1 MTIITLALCALGLA
15 ATAHGFSLAPTVKVP
30 VAVEAR
36 HGVLKRPRGHSRIFS
51 LSTTRDEIPASAEW
65 KGEVVSNTPDGV
77 IQGCVIEP
85 KEGSLTEWTIT
96 IDGIEA
102 DLGRFSEAV
111 YKKVVSDAKRE
122 RFRDDPAVSRA
133 DVPDLRH
140 GRVRER
146 DGSGGDAAE
155 PIAPLRQRAV
165 RNENRERFN
174 TPSCPQRLFQEA
186 VKGFV
191 RVGRSSNRSWLLADL
206 CNRQGRDRRRLEAGP
221 ELQLPRRQRE
231 GSEGEGRYRREGCGA
246 AWLNFLK
253 RRCGL
258 MATTHQLCESKFQGS
273 WECCTKTGFHSP

>member
-122 RFRDDPAVSRA
+122 RFQGFRPGTIPPFLEPTYRIFAMDECARETVLEAMQQNQLRPFDSARSEMKIENVSIPPPAPKGSSKKRSKASSASGEAATEAGSWRTYATVKDAIDAGWRPGQSFSFRA
-133 DVPDLRH
+133 
-140 GRVRER
+140 G
-146 DGSGGDAAE
+146 
-155 PIAPLRQRAV
+155 
-165 RNENRERFN
+165 N
-174 TPSCPQRLFQEA
+174 
-186 VKGFV
+186 VKGQKV
-191 RVGRSSNRSWLLADL
+191 KDDTDAKGAVPL
-206 CNRQGRDRRRLEAGP
+206 
-221 ELQLPRRQRE
+221 
-231 GSEGEGRYRREGCGA
+231 GST
-246 AWLNFLK
+246 F
-253 RRCGL
+253 
-258 MATTHQLCESKFQGS
+258 
-273 WECCTKTGFHSP
+273 